1 LRGRKGEGMA
11 KIKFVSKTVK
21 EKDLLSRDWLPISK
35 FKAWQ
40 IDRGERITT
49 LRNVLVKYLDG
60 VEMWPKRKI
69 FKSLDIRREQRDANE
84 RRYFNP
90 SQVISVFEKM
100 QPSEIQAMYGQI
112 HDKNRKLRG
121 RGR

>member
-1 LRGRKGEGMA
+1 MA

-21 EKDLLSRDWLPISK
+21 EKDLLSRDWLPISQ

-60 VEMWPKRKI
+60 VEMWPNRKI

-90 SQVISVFEKM
+90 SQVISVFGKM
-100 QPSEIQAMYGQI
+100 RPSEIKAMFDQVN
-112 HDKNRKLRG
+112 DEKRKLRG
-121 RGR
+121 GGR